1 MTMLLR
7 TVFAIGPLIFGL
19 AFLAPLFAQSM
30 EALAISAPA
39 GVSWLSVGLLLGGT
53 LGGLATLRGRWL

>member
-1 MTMLLR
+1 MITLLR
-7 TVFAIGPLIFGL
+7 SMFAIGPLIFGL

-30 EALAISAPA
+30 QSLEIGAPA
-39 GVSWLSVGLLLGGT
+39 GVSWLGVGLLVGGT